1 MLFSPKSLLRHPKC
15 LSTLEDFSNSSFHEV
30 IDTLNVGISSITKVV
45 FLTGK
50 IYYDLEKKK
59 EDLKNTDTVLVR
71 LEQLYPFPKKEK
83 YKLL

>member
-1 MLFSPKSLLRHPKC
+1 MLIYFRRFFKLFFC
-15 LSTLEDFSNSSFHEV
+15 EV
-30 IDTLNVGISSITKVV
+30 IDTLNGDISSVNKVV

-59 EDLKNTDTVLVR
+59 EDLKNKDIALIR
-71 LEQLYPFPKKEK
+71 LEQLYPFPKEK